1 VIRDDRGGKLAAA
14 ARGAV
19 VAFEADQLDPA
30 GRSGWSVTAV
40 ARPAR

>member
-1 VIRDDRGGKLAAA
+1 
-14 ARGAV
+14 V

-40 ARPAR
+40 GPASEVTDPGELTGCGR